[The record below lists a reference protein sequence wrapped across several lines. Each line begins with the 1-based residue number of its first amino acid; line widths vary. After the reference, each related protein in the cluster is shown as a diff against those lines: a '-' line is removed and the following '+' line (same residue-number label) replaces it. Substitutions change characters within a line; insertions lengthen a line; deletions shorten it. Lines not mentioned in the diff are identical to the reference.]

1 MLTLA
6 IETSCDETAIALV
19 DSKNSLEHKIL
30 INLVAS
36 QIKAHQRFGGVVPSL
51 AAREH
56 TKNLPI
62 LLKKILKEYPY
73 IPKKI
78 DSIAYTDKPGLE
90 IALIIGRHAT
100 KTLSYKWGIPAY
112 PVNHLHGHLFAS
124 FVNINFP
131 ILAHNY
137 EQTLEKI
144 FPAIGL
150 VLSGGHTQLYLI
162 KNFKTLILLGETLDD
177 AVGEAF
183 DKVAKMMGLQYPGG
197 ALIEKLAKKGKMG
210 KFNFPSPMIYKDN
223 YNFSYSGLKTS
234 VLYTLK
240 KLPKL
245 SKQTKAD
252 ISLAFQ
258 NAAFKVIEQK
268 TEKALKEFSAKTL
281 IIGGGVSVNNNL
293 RERADKLTKKLGIN
307 LLIPLKNL
315 CTDNAAMI
323 GIAHNIMAH
332 EFKMK

>member
-19 DSKNSLEHKIL
+19 ESKSVIQHKIL
-30 INLVAS
+30 INLIAS
-36 QIKAHQRFGGVVPSL
+36 KIKIHQPFGGVVPSL

-56 TKNLPI
+56 AKNIPI

-78 DSIAYTDKPGLE
+78 DAIAYTDKPGLE
-90 IALIIGRHAT
+90 IALILGRHAA
-100 KTLSYKWGIPAY
+100 KLLSYKWGVPAH
-112 PVNHLHGHLFAS
+112 PINHLHGPLFAS
-124 FVNINFP
+124 FADFP
-131 ILAHNY
+131 IH
-137 EQTLEKI
+137 EDDRPQTLKKI

-150 VLSGGHTQLYLI
+150 VVSGGHTQLYLI

-177 AVGEAF
+177 AIGEAF

-197 ALIEKLAKKGKMG
+197 MLVEKLAKKGKKG
-210 KFNFPSPMIYKDN
+210 KFNFPSPMIAKNN

-234 VLYTLK
+234 VLYTIK

-323 GIAHNIMAH
+323 GIAHNIAN
-332 EFKMK
+332 K